1 MVKADEIPEL
11 CDSSDD
17 ERLYQKPNT
26 MYAKQDNAMMLNL
39 YTSIQVDQ
47 FKYQFNLL
55 CSTFF
60 KNLTF
65 DILTIKRYDNL

>member
-39 YTSIQVDQ
+39 YTKQGYIDSGRPI
-47 FKYQFNLL
+47 
-55 CSTFF
+55 
-60 KNLTF
+60 
-65 DILTIKRYDNL
+65 